1 MSAGVDVLRMLNSAR
16 LAELFR
22 FIASGGTATLSH
34 WLTMALLIMAGTAP
48 SMATAIGAVVGAV
61 MNYLLQKA
69 YAFRSSNRHRFALPR
84 YVAACVL
91 LWLANLLL
99 FVLLH
104 RLLTLPVVSA
114 QFLTTA
120 FVALLSYWLYRH
132 MVFIEPGIA
141 NARNSS
147 D

>member
-1 MSAGVDVLRMLNSAR
+1 
-16 LAELFR
+16 
-22 FIASGGTATLSH
+22 
-34 WLTMALLIMAGTAP
+34 
-48 SMATAIGAVVGAV
+48 
-61 MNYLLQKA
+61 
-69 YAFRSSNRHRFALPR
+69 
-84 YVAACVL
+84 VL